1 MLKGLL
7 YGFANIQKMSHST
20 LSDFE
25 ILGQIGKGSYGVVY
39 KCKRKL
45 DSRVYVLKEI
55 RLAGATKKEIESA
68 VSECHI
74 LARIDSDYVVRY
86 FDSFVES
93 ETETLWMVMEYCGSG
108 TLRNLITSTKTR
120 FTEEECWYYICQI
133 LLGVASIHALK
144 IIHRDIKSLNI
155 FLAENS
161 EPMKDK
167 PYTKYLV
174 KLGDMGVSKELQ
186 ETQGLAQ
193 TLVGSPYYLS
203 PEICRSEKYNQ
214 KSDIWALGV
223 TFYELMN
230 MGKHPFLAK
239 NQASLIVKILKG
251 KYEDLPDDCYSQA
264 LRDLVYWCLRMNA
277 TGRPDVFT
285 LLALP
290 IVKDKLKFFNLKTPK
305 DIELS
310 IQKAEES
317 FTKAVQKKA
326 ASRGKLT
333 SSGSATNI
341 SSKVPD
347 AQVTTDIVD
356 VTDASAKSS
365 IRGRGSAQAS
375 VKMNSDSE
383 VKSQCKKPKAR
394 SENTPAPQAHSI
406 SSRAQEPVY
415 MEDFDNDGENN
426 EMVESS
432 STRPETA
439 ICQQELEQLLAQDAL
454 LSTEQIEVYNRIN
467 SYGLENAVR
476 DELVRFYSSD
486 KANSETEISKFVFG
500 RIGYDKVELTTHL
513 RAHAD
518 ILKKRKDI
526 NAKIVD
532 LLGSVS

>member
-1 MLKGLL
+1 
-7 YGFANIQKMSHST
+7 MSHST

-45 DSRVYVLKEI
+45 DSRIYVLKEI

-108 TLRNLITSTKTR
+108 TLRNLITSTKIR
-120 FTEEECWYYICQI
+120 LSEEECWYYICQI

-203 PEICRSEKYNQ
+203 PEICRSERYNQ

-277 TGRPDVFT
+277 AGRPDVFT
-285 LLALP
+285 LLAIP
-290 IVKDKLKFFNLKTPK
+290 IVKDKLKFFNLKIPK
-305 DIELS
+305 DIEVS

-326 ASRGKLT
+326 ASRGKLV
-333 SSGSATNI
+333 SSSSAANI
-341 SSKVPD
+341 PSKVPD
-347 AQVTTDIVD
+347 AQVTTDIVN
-356 VTDASAKSS
+356 VTDASENSKALTSGDKKNSAAKVSS
-365 IRGRGSAQAS
+365 
-375 VKMNSDSE
+375 E
-383 VKSQCKKPKAR
+383 TKPQSKRSKNR
-394 SENTPAPQAHSI
+394 SEQAPTTQTQRV

-415 MEDFDNDGENN
+415 MEDFDNDGDNN
-426 EMVESS
+426 DTAETSS
-432 STRPETA
+432 NRPETA
-439 ICQQELEQLLAQDAL
+439 ICQHELEQLLAQDAL

-486 KANSETEISKFVFG
+486 KANSEAEISKFVFG

-518 ILKKRKDI
+518 ILKKRKDL
-526 NAKIVD
+526 NAKIVE
-532 LLGSVS
+532 LLGNVS

>member
-1 MLKGLL
+1 
-7 YGFANIQKMSHST
+7 MSHST
-20 LSDFE
+20 LNDFE

-45 DSRVYVLKEI
+45 DSRIYVLKEI

-108 TLRNLITSTKTR
+108 TLRNLITNTKMR

-161 EPMKDK
+161 EPIKDK

-214 KSDIWALGV
+214 KSDVWALGV

-277 TGRPDVFT
+277 SGRPDVFT
-285 LLALP
+285 LLAIP
-290 IVKDKLKFFNLKTPK
+290 IVKDKLKYFNLKIPK
-305 DIELS
+305 DIEMS

-326 ASRGKLT
+326 ASRGKLV
-333 SSGSATNI
+333 SSSSTTNI
-341 SSKVPD
+341 SSKTSGAHVL
-347 AQVTTDIVD
+347 TDVIN
-356 VTDASAKSS
+356 VTDASTSQKAHSS
-365 IRGRGSAQAS
+365 
-375 VKMNSDSE
+375 SDEKTSSSKISSSE
-383 VKSQCKKPKAR
+383 KKPQSKKSKSR
-394 SENTPAPQAHSI
+394 SEQTPASQSQTQKVSA
-406 SSRAQEPVY
+406 RAQEPVY
-415 MEDFDNDGENN
+415 MEDFDNDGDHTDA
-426 EMVESS
+426 VETSS
-432 STRPETA
+432 NRPETA
-439 ICQQELEQLLAQDAL
+439 VYQQELEQLLAQDAL

-476 DELVRFYSSD
+476 DELVSFYSSD
-486 KANSETEISKFVFG
+486 KANSETEVSKFVFG

-513 RAHAD
+513 RTHAD
-518 ILKKRKDI
+518 ILKKRKDL
-526 NAKIVD
+526 NAKIVE

>member
-1 MLKGLL
+1 MHSNAFPQYKK
-7 YGFANIQKMSHST
+7 IQKMSHST

-108 TLRNLITSTKTR
+108 TLRNLITSTKVR

-161 EPMKDK
+161 DPMKDK

-214 KSDIWALGV
+214 KSDVWALGV

-290 IVKDKLKFFNLKTPK
+290 IVKDKLKFFNLKIPK
-305 DIELS
+305 DIEVS

-326 ASRGKLT
+326 ASRGKLV
-333 SSGSATNI
+333 SSSSTTNI
-341 SSKVPD
+341 SSKLPD

-356 VTDASAKSS
+356 VTDASASQS
-365 IRGRGSAQAS
+365 TRGRGDERASARISTDVKPQSKKSKTRSEHAS
-375 VKMNSDSE
+375 V
-383 VKSQCKKPKAR
+383 
-394 SENTPAPQAHSI
+394 PQAHAV

-426 EMVESS
+426 DTAES

-439 ICQQELEQLLAQDAL
+439 VCQQELEQLLAQDAL

-486 KANSETEISKFVFG
+486 QANSEAEISKFVFG

-532 LLGSVS
+532 LLGNVS